1 MTDILC
7 KNTMNATT
15 SELADILSIS
25 RRRLDELS
33 ADGIIPKKERNTYIL
48 KESIHAF
55 IRFREEEIR
64 SELPTGSGDADERF
78 REARADLYEQRAR
91 EQKRRADLI
100 EGTSFDGAAV
110 VHVIGAMLAASRARI
125 LSLPN
130 ASAASVAEVSDPESC
145 RQILSDAC
153 RDALAEI
160 ASFDPAAIVKRFR
173 DQSGQHASP
182 SIEAE
187 E

>member
-1 MTDILC
+1 
-7 KNTMNATT
+7 MNATATT
-15 SELADILSIS
+15 SELAEILTIS

-33 ADGIIPKKERNTYIL
+33 AAGIIPKESRNSYNI
-48 KESIHAF
+48 KESVGAF

-64 SELPTGSGDADERF
+64 AELPSGVGDSDERF
-78 REARADLYEQRAR
+78 RAARADLYEQRAR

-125 LSLPN
+125 LSIPN
-130 ASAASVAEVSDPESC
+130 SNAAALAESSDPETC
-145 RQILSDAC
+145 RRILSDAC

-160 ASFDPAAIVKRFR
+160 ASFDPDAIVKRFR
-173 DQSGQHASP
+173 DQSGQHAAP